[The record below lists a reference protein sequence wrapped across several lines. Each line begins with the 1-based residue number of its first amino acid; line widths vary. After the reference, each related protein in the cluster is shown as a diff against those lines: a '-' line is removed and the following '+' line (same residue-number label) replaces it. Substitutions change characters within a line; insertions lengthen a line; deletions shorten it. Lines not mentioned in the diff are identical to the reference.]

1 MLRKSKK
8 GFTLIELMV
17 VVVII
22 GVLAVM
28 GLRFYSG
35 QVEKAKNAVIKANVG
50 TIQTLIQ
57 AELADR
63 PITDLDSTDKLSTK
77 IFAVAG
83 IHNPVDG
90 SPETELFATNFG
102 ATSLPVGTAP
112 EGMVIDGSIVVHL
125 VDNVFYINGNTAGPD
140 QNWVFTQF
148 PLTAIK

>member
-1 MLRKSKK
+1 MLKRSKK

-28 GLRFYSG
+28 GLRVYSG

-63 PITDLDSTDKLSTK
+63 PITDLDTPSGLSDV
-77 IFAVAG
+77 IFADAG
-83 IHNPVDG
+83 IYNPVTRTAQTVCPVEEAAAAAG
-90 SPETELFATNFG
+90 EVWVEYTVAAGPVAAFWNINGVNATNNG
-102 ATSLPVGTAP
+102 
-112 EGMVIDGSIVVHL
+112 
-125 VDNVFYINGNTAGPD
+125 NVFDN
-140 QNWVFTQF
+140 
-148 PLTAIK
+148 PLRAIR